1 MGYTAEDEALIKE
14 KWDDLLYSCTKICKN
29 DEDWNFIKRAFFLAK
44 EAHEGVRRRSG
55 EPYLLHPIAVA
66 KIVIEEIGLGV
77 KSVVAALL
85 HDVVEDT
92 EYTVEDMERIFGPK
106 IASMVDGLTKMSGVF
121 NADTSEQAEYFR
133 KVLLTLSD
141 DVRVIL
147 IKIADRLHNMRTL
160 GSMPLNKQIKITGET
175 IYLFAPLAYRLG
187 LYSIKSELEDLCMKY
202 RFPQQYAEITRKLQ
216 ESEASRKEFIDKFN
230 APIIAALNRDNFNYE
245 ISGRVKSVY
254 SIWSKMQR
262 KQIPFEEIYDLFAI
276 RIVFKPL
283 PFPSEKT
290 QCWQI
295 YSTITDIYTPKPDR
309 LRDWISMPKANG
321 YEALHSTVMG
331 PDGVWVEVQIRTQR
345 MEDIAERGFAAH
357 WKYKHATISQ
367 DEDEFDKWL
376 KQIRAALNSPTENAV
391 DFLDNFKLSLY
402 TSEIVVFTPKGEA
415 RKMPFGATALDFA
428 YDIHSK
434 IGNSAISAKINHKL
448 EPITTQI
455 NSGDQ
460 IEIIT
465 ADNARPKAEWLDLV
479 TTSKAKQSIK
489 NFLKREQQ
497 NNIERGMATLT
508 ERLAKLN
515 INLSGRVLRK
525 LVPAYECATK
535 EEFYSKIGAGI
546 IRLDDIEKHLKVNSA
561 SKILKFWTLFIPK
574 KAKPESE
581 DDETPAIDEAADDT
595 SPEFV
600 VAECCKPIPGDKVVG
615 FRDPQSGKIIPI
627 YECNNKEEL
636 YSKIGAGIVS
646 LDDLEKVLKVNSKSK
661 ILKFWTLFIPQK
673 KEEETDEAGDTAP
686 TTAPQKEAG
695 DEPVFEIA
703 SCCKPI
709 PGDKVVGYRDPATG
723 KIIVHKATCDELNRL
738 AAQYGKNIVKEEIK
752 WSQHKAMSYL
762 VTTELRGID
771 RQGLLLDLA
780 KVVSDD
786 FNINIREV
794 NIHSHDG
801 IFEGNVSLYVKDAES
816 LNAVMDKLRE
826 IKGIDTIKRT
836 IS

>member
-1 MGYTAEDEALIKE
+1 MDYTAEDEVIIKE
-14 KWDDLLYSCTKICKN
+14 KWDDLLLSCTKICKN

-44 EAHEGVRRRSG
+44 EAHQGVRRRSG

-121 NADTSEQAEYFR
+121 NAETSEQAEYFR

-160 GSMPLNKQIKITGET
+160 GAMPMNKQIKITGET

-202 RFPQQYAEITRKLQ
+202 RFPQQYAEITQKLN
-216 ESEASRKEFIDKFN
+216 ETEASRQEFISKFN
-230 APIIAALNRDNFNYE
+230 APIIAGLNRDNINYE

-290 QCWQI
+290 QCWQV

-376 KQIRAALNSPTENAV
+376 KQIRSALNSPTENAV

-465 ADNARPKAEWLDLV
+465 ADNARPKPEWLETV
-479 TTSKAKQSIK
+479 TTAKAKQSIK
-489 NFLKREQQ
+489 SFLKRERQ
-497 NNIERGMATLT
+497 NNIERGMQMLD
-508 ERLAKLN
+508 EKMKSLN
-515 INLSGRVLRK
+515 VKLSGRVLRK
-525 LVPAYECATK
+525 IT
-535 EEFYSKIGAGI
+535 
-546 IRLDDIEKHLKVNSA
+546 
-561 SKILKFWTLFIPK
+561 
-574 KAKPESE
+574 
-581 DDETPAIDEAADDT
+581 
-595 SPEFV
+595 
-600 VAECCKPIPGDKVVG
+600 
-615 FRDPQSGKIIPI
+615 PI
-627 YECNNKEEL
+627 YDSKNKEEL

-646 LDDLEKVLKVNSKSK
+646 LDNLDKALKVNSKSK

-673 KEEETDEAGDTAP
+673 KEDETDDAAIPGEIAPAEEAPATE
-686 TTAPQKEAG
+686 PQ
-695 DEPVFEIA
+695 FEIA
-703 SCCKPI
+703 ECCKPI
-709 PGDKVVGYRDPATG
+709 PGDKVVGYRNPASG
-723 KIIVHKATCDELNRL
+723 NIIVHKATCDELNRL
-738 AAQYGKNIVKEEIK
+738 ATQFGRNIVKEEIK

-771 RQGLLLDLA
+771 RQGILLDLA
-780 KVVSDD
+780 KVVSAD

-816 LNAVMDKLRE
+816 LHAVMDKLRK
-826 IKGIDTIKRT
+826 IKGIESVKRT
-836 IS
+836 LS

>member
-14 KWDDLLYSCTKICKN
+14 EWDALLLSCTKICKN

-44 EAHEGVRRRSG
+44 EAHAGVRRRSG

-66 KIVIEEIGLGV
+66 RIVVDEIGLGV

-160 GSMPLNKQIKITGET
+160 GSMPMNKQIKITGET

-202 RFPQQYAEITRKLQ
+202 RFPQQYAEITQKLQ
-216 ESEASRKEFIDKFN
+216 ESEAVRKEFIDKFC
-230 APIIAALNRDNFNYE
+230 APIIEALNRDNFNYE
-245 ISGRVKSVY
+245 ISGRVKSIY

-376 KQIRAALNSPTENAV
+376 RQIRAALNSPTESAV

-415 RKMPFGATALDFA
+415 RKLPFGATALDFA

-455 NSGDQ
+455 NNGDQ

-465 ADNARPKAEWLDLV
+465 ADNARPKPEWLEAV
-479 TTSKAKQSIK
+479 TTAKAQQAIK
-489 NFLKREQQ
+489 SFLKRERQ
-497 NNIERGMATLT
+497 NNIERGMQL
-508 ERLAKLN
+508 LSDKMKSLN
-515 INLSGRVLRK
+515 INLSGRILQK
-525 LVPAYECATK
+525 MLPAYK
-535 EEFYSKIGAGI
+535 
-546 IRLDDIEKHLKVNSA
+546 
-561 SKILKFWTLFIPK
+561 
-574 KAKPESE
+574 
-581 DDETPAIDEAADDT
+581 
-595 SPEFV
+595 
-600 VAECCKPIPGDKVVG
+600 
-615 FRDPQSGKIIPI
+615 
-627 YECNNKEEL
+627 CNNKEEL
-636 YSKIGAGIVS
+636 YSKIGAGIIQ
-646 LDDLEKVLKVNSKSK
+646 LDDLDKALKVNSKSK
-661 ILKFWTLFIPQK
+661 MLKFWTLFIPK
-673 KEEETDEAGDTAP
+673 KSDDDIEDNTPGDTQ
-686 TTAPQKEAG
+686 PQETPQT
-695 DEPVFEIA
+695 EPQFKIA
-703 SCCKPI
+703 ACCKPI

-723 KIIVHKATCDELNRL
+723 NIIVHKATCDELNRL
-738 AAQYGKNIVKEEIK
+738 ASQYGKNIVKDEIK

-762 VTTELRGID
+762 VTIGLRGID
-771 RQGLLLDLA
+771 RMGLLLDLA

-801 IFEGNVSLYVKDAES
+801 IFEGDISLYVQHAES
-816 LNAVMDKLRE
+816 LHDVMEKLRK
-826 IKGIDTIKRT
+826 IKGIESVKRT
-836 IS
+836 IN

>member
-14 KWDDLLYSCTKICKN
+14 KWDDLLLSCTKICKN

-202 RFPQQYAEITRKLQ
+202 RFPQQYAEITQKLH
-216 ESEASRKEFIDKFN
+216 ESEASRREFIDKFN

-434 IGNSAISAKINHKL
+434 IGNNAISAKINHKL

-465 ADNARPKAEWLDLV
+465 ADTARPKPEWLEIV
-479 TTSKAKQSIK
+479 TTAKAKSAIK
-489 NFLKREQQ
+489 SFLKRERQ
-497 NNIERGMATLT
+497 NNIERGMQLL
-508 ERLAKLN
+508 EEKMKSLN
-515 INLSGRVLRK
+515 IQLSGRVLRK
-525 LVPAYECATK
+525 IV
-535 EEFYSKIGAGI
+535 
-546 IRLDDIEKHLKVNSA
+546 
-561 SKILKFWTLFIPK
+561 
-574 KAKPESE
+574 
-581 DDETPAIDEAADDT
+581 
-595 SPEFV
+595 
-600 VAECCKPIPGDKVVG
+600 
-615 FRDPQSGKIIPI
+615 PI

-636 YSKIGAGIVS
+636 YSKIGAGIIS
-646 LDDLEKVLKVNSKSK
+646 LDDLEKVLKVNAKSK

-673 KEEETDEAGDTAP
+673 KEE
-686 TTAPQKEAG
+686 G
-695 DEPVFEIA
+695 DETPQPGDIAPAKDLPDNEPQFEIA
-703 SCCKPI
+703 DCCKPI

-723 KIIVHKATCDELNRL
+723 RIIVHKATCDELNRL

-762 VTTELRGID
+762 VTLELRGID

-816 LNAVMDKLRE
+816 LSAVMDKMRK
-826 IKGIDTIKRT
+826 IKGIETIKRKLN
-836 IS
+836 

>member
-1 MGYTAEDEALIKE
+1 MDYTAEDELIIKE
-14 KWDDLLYSCTKICKN
+14 KWDDLLFSCTKICKN
-29 DEDWNFIKRAFFLAK
+29 DEDWNLIKRAFFLAK
-44 EAHEGVRRRSG
+44 EAHQGVRRRSG

-77 KSVVAALL
+77 KSVVASLL

-121 NADTSEQAEYFR
+121 NADTSKQAEYFR

-160 GSMPLNKQIKITGET
+160 GSMPLNKQIKITSET

-202 RFPQQYAEITRKLQ
+202 RFPQEYAEITCKLS
-216 ESEASRKEFIDKFN
+216 ESEASRQEFVDKFN
-230 APIIAALNRDNFNYE
+230 APIIAALNRDKINYE
-245 ISGRVKSVY
+245 ISARVKSVY
-254 SIWSKMQR
+254 SIWNKMQR
-262 KQIPFEEIYDLFAI
+262 KQIPFEEVYDLFAI

-295 YSTITDIYTPKPDR
+295 YSSITDTYTPKPDR

-345 MEDIAERGFAAH
+345 MEEIAERGFAAH

-402 TSEIVVFTPKGEA
+402 TSEIVVFTPKGES
-415 RKMPFGATALDFA
+415 RKLPFGATALDFA

-434 IGNSAISAKINHKL
+434 IGNNAISAKINHKL
-448 EPITTQI
+448 EPITTTL

-465 ADNARPKAEWLDLV
+465 ADNARPKPEWLDIV
-479 TTSKAKQSIK
+479 TTAKAKQAIK
-489 NFLKREQQ
+489 SFLKRERQH
-497 NNIERGMATLT
+497 NIEHGMQMLDDKMK
-508 ERLAKLN
+508 ELN
-515 INLSGRVLRK
+515 IKLSGRVLRK
-525 LVPAYECATK
+525 IVPAYGCRNK
-535 EEFYSKIGAGI
+535 EELYSKIGAGI
-546 IRLDDIEKHLKVNSA
+546 VTIDTLEKTLKVDSK

-574 KAKPESE
+574 KEEPEEGDAPVSPGE
-581 DDETPAIDEAADDT
+581 IQPSPDVEAE
-595 SPEFV
+595 PQFRI
-600 VAECCKPIPGDKVVG
+600 AE
-615 FRDPQSGKIIPI
+615 
-627 YECNNKEEL
+627 
-636 YSKIGAGIVS
+636 
-646 LDDLEKVLKVNSKSK
+646 
-661 ILKFWTLFIPQK
+661 
-673 KEEETDEAGDTAP
+673 
-686 TTAPQKEAG
+686 
-695 DEPVFEIA
+695 
-703 SCCKPI
+703 CCKPI
-709 PGDKVVGYRDPATG
+709 PGDKVVGYRDPASG
-723 KIIVHKATCDELNRL
+723 DIIVHKATCDELNRL
-738 AAQYGKNIVKEEIK
+738 ASQFGNNIVKEEIK

-762 VTTELRGID
+762 VTAEIRGID
-771 RQGLLLDLA
+771 RMGILLDLA

-801 IFEGNVSLYVKDAES
+801 IFEGSVSLYVKDAEG
-816 LNAVMDKLRE
+816 LNAVMDRIRQ
-826 IKGIDTIKRT
+826 IKGIETVKRAMN
-836 IS
+836 

>member
-14 KWDDLLYSCTKICKN
+14 KGDDLLLSCTKICKN

-202 RFPQQYAEITRKLQ
+202 RFPQQYEEITKKLQ
-216 ESEASRKEFIDKFN
+216 ESEASRREFIDKFN

-245 ISGRVKSVY
+245 ISGRLKSVY

-402 TSEIVVFTPKGEA
+402 TSEIVVFTPKGES
-415 RKMPFGATALDFA
+415 RKMPYGATALDFA

-434 IGNSAISAKINHKL
+434 IGNNAISAKINHKL

-465 ADNARPKAEWLDLV
+465 ADNARPKPEWLDIV
-479 TTSKAKQSIK
+479 TTAKAKSAIK
-489 NFLKREQQ
+489 SFLKRERQ
-497 NNIERGMATLT
+497 NNIERGMQMLD
-508 ERLAKLN
+508 ERMKSLN
-515 INLSGRVLRK
+515 IKLSGRVLR
-525 LVPAYECATK
+525 
-535 EEFYSKIGAGI
+535 
-546 IRLDDIEKHLKVNSA
+546 
-561 SKILKFWTLFIPK
+561 
-574 KAKPESE
+574 
-581 DDETPAIDEAADDT
+581 
-595 SPEFV
+595 
-600 VAECCKPIPGDKVVG
+600 
-615 FRDPQSGKIIPI
+615 KIIPI

-636 YSKIGAGIVS
+636 YSMIGAGIVT

-661 ILKFWTLFIPQK
+661 ILKFWTLFIPK
-673 KEEETDEAGDTAP
+673 KEEDEADEAAESETPAPAGSTAE
-686 TTAPQKEAG
+686 PQA
-695 DEPVFEIA
+695 EPQFVMAE
-703 SCCKPI
+703 CCKPI
-709 PGDKVVGYRDPATG
+709 PGDKVVGYRDPASG
-723 KIIVHKATCDELNRL
+723 NIIVHKATCDELNRL
-738 AAQYGKNIVKEEIK
+738 AAQFGRNIVKEEIK

-762 VTTELRGID
+762 VTVELRGID
-771 RQGLLLDLA
+771 RMGILLDLA
-780 KVVSDD
+780 KVVSGD
-786 FNINIREV
+786 FSINIREI

-801 IFEGNVSLYVKDAES
+801 IFEGNISLYVKDAEG
-816 LNAVMDKLRE
+816 LHAVMDRLRG
-826 IKGIDTIKRT
+826 IKGIESVKRT
-836 IS
+836 MN

>member
-14 KWDDLLYSCTKICKN
+14 KWDALLFSCTKICKN
-29 DEDWNFIKRAFFLAK
+29 DEDWDFIKRAFFLAK

-66 KIVIEEIGLGV
+66 RIVADEIGLGV

-160 GSMPLNKQIKITGET
+160 GSMPMNKQIKITGET

-202 RFPQQYAEITRKLQ
+202 RFPQQYAEITQKLQ

-230 APIIAALNRDNFNYE
+230 APIIEALDRDHFNYE
-245 ISGRVKSVY
+245 ISGRLKSVY

-376 KQIRAALNSPTENAV
+376 KQIRTALNSPTESAV

-402 TSEIVVFTPKGEA
+402 TSEIVVFTPKGES
-415 RKMPFGATALDFA
+415 RKMPYGATALDFA

-455 NSGDQ
+455 NNGDQ

-465 ADNARPKAEWLDLV
+465 ADNARPKAEWLEAV
-479 TTSKAKQSIK
+479 TTGKAKQAIK
-489 NFLKREQQ
+489 SFLKRERQ
-497 NNIERGMATLT
+497 NNIERGMQLLGEKMKA
-508 ERLAKLN
+508 LN
-515 INLSGRVLRK
+515 INLSGRVLQ
-525 LVPAYECATK
+525 
-535 EEFYSKIGAGI
+535 KI
-546 IRLDDIEKHLKVNSA
+546 V
-561 SKILKFWTLFIPK
+561 
-574 KAKPESE
+574 
-581 DDETPAIDEAADDT
+581 
-595 SPEFV
+595 
-600 VAECCKPIPGDKVVG
+600 
-615 FRDPQSGKIIPI
+615 PI
-627 YECNNKEEL
+627 YRCNNKEEL
-636 YSKIGAGIVS
+636 YSKIGAGIIS
-646 LDDLEKVLKVNSKSK
+646 LDDLEKVLKINSKSK
-661 ILKFWTLFIPQK
+661 KLKFWTLFIPSK
-673 KEEETDEAGDTAP
+673 TEDEGDETDPNEPNPEPAAP
-686 TTAPQKEAG
+686 EPQFK
-695 DEPVFEIA
+695 IA
-703 SCCKPI
+703 ECCKPI

-723 KIIVHKATCDELNRL
+723 DIIVHKATCDELNRL
-738 AAQYGKNIVKEEIK
+738 ASQYGKNIVKEEIK
-752 WSQHKAMSYL
+752 WSQHKADSYL
-762 VTTELRGID
+762 VTTQLRGID
-771 RQGLLLDLA
+771 RMGLLLDLA
-780 KVVSDD
+780 NVVSND

-801 IFEGNVSLYVKDAES
+801 IFEGDISLYVRDAES
-816 LNAVMDKLRE
+816 LSAVMDKLRK
-826 IKGIDTIKRT
+826 IKGIESVKRT
-836 IS
+836 IN

>member
-1 MGYTAEDEALIKE
+1 MDYTAEDEVIIKE
-14 KWDDLLYSCTKICKN
+14 KWDDLLLSCTKICKN

-44 EAHEGVRRRSG
+44 EAHQGVRRRSG

-121 NADTSEQAEYFR
+121 NAETSEQAEYFR

-160 GSMPLNKQIKITGET
+160 GAMPMNKQIKITGET

-202 RFPQQYAEITRKLQ
+202 RFPQQYAEITQKLN
-216 ESEASRKEFIDKFN
+216 ETEASRQEFISKFN
-230 APIIAALNRDNFNYE
+230 APIIAGLNRDNINYE

-290 QCWQI
+290 QCWQV

-376 KQIRAALNSPTENAV
+376 KQIRSALNSPTENAV

-465 ADNARPKAEWLDLV
+465 ADNARPKPEWLEIV
-479 TTSKAKQSIK
+479 TTAKAKQSIK
-489 NFLKREQQ
+489 SFLKRERQ
-497 NNIERGMATLT
+497 NNIERGMHMLD
-508 ERLAKLN
+508 EKMKSLN
-515 INLSGRVLRK
+515 IKLSGRVLRK
-525 LVPAYECATK
+525 IV
-535 EEFYSKIGAGI
+535 
-546 IRLDDIEKHLKVNSA
+546 
-561 SKILKFWTLFIPK
+561 
-574 KAKPESE
+574 
-581 DDETPAIDEAADDT
+581 
-595 SPEFV
+595 
-600 VAECCKPIPGDKVVG
+600 
-615 FRDPQSGKIIPI
+615 PI
-627 YECNNKEEL
+627 YESNNKEEL
-636 YSKIGAGIVS
+636 YSKIGAGIVN
-646 LDDLEKVLKVNSKSK
+646 LDNLEKVLKVNSKSK
-661 ILKFWTLFIPQK
+661 ILKFWTLFINK
-673 KEEETDEAGDTAP
+673 KEEEDDDATAP
-686 TTAPQKEAG
+686 GETAPEKEPAA
-695 DEPVFEIA
+695 EPQFEIA
-703 SCCKPI
+703 ECCKPI

-723 KIIVHKATCDELNRL
+723 NIIVHKANCDELDRL
-738 AAQYGKNIVKEEIK
+738 AAQFGKNIVKDEIK

-762 VTTELRGID
+762 VTIELRGID
-771 RQGLLLDLA
+771 RMGILLDLA
-780 KVVSDD
+780 KVVSGD
-786 FNINIREV
+786 FSINIREV
-794 NIHSHDG
+794 SIHSHDG
-801 IFEGNVSLYVKDAES
+801 IFEGSISLYVKDAEG
-816 LNAVMDKLRE
+816 LHDVMDKLRK
-826 IKGIDTIKRT
+826 IKGIESVKRT
-836 IS
+836 LS

>member
-1 MGYTAEDEALIKE
+1 MGYTAEDEVLIKE
-14 KWDDLLYSCTKICKN
+14 KWDDLLLSCTKICKN

-92 EYTVEDMERIFGPK
+92 EYSVEDMERIFGPK

-160 GSMPLNKQIKITGET
+160 GAMPMNKQIKITGET

-202 RFPQQYAEITRKLQ
+202 RFPQQYAEITQKLQ
-216 ESEASRKEFIDKFN
+216 ESEASRREFINKFN
-230 APIIAALNRDNFNYE
+230 APIIASLNRDNINYE

-465 ADNARPKAEWLDLV
+465 ADNARPKPEWLETV
-479 TTSKAKQSIK
+479 TTAKAKQSIK
-489 NFLKREQQ
+489 SFLKRERQ
-497 NNIERGMATLT
+497 NNIERGMQMLD
-508 ERLAKLN
+508 EKMKSLN
-515 INLSGRVLRK
+515 VKLSGRVLRK
-525 LVPAYECATK
+525 IT
-535 EEFYSKIGAGI
+535 
-546 IRLDDIEKHLKVNSA
+546 
-561 SKILKFWTLFIPK
+561 
-574 KAKPESE
+574 
-581 DDETPAIDEAADDT
+581 
-595 SPEFV
+595 
-600 VAECCKPIPGDKVVG
+600 
-615 FRDPQSGKIIPI
+615 PI
-627 YECNNKEEL
+627 YDSKNKEEL

-646 LDDLEKVLKVNSKSK
+646 LDNLDKALKVNSKSK

-673 KEEETDEAGDTAP
+673 KEDETDDAAIPGEIAPAEEAPATE
-686 TTAPQKEAG
+686 PQ
-695 DEPVFEIA
+695 FEIA
-703 SCCKPI
+703 ECCKPI
-709 PGDKVVGYRDPATG
+709 PGDKVVGYRDPASG
-723 KIIVHKATCDELNRL
+723 NIIVHKATCDELNRL
-738 AAQYGKNIVKEEIK
+738 ATQFGRNIVKEEIK

-771 RQGLLLDLA
+771 RQGILLDLA
-780 KVVSDD
+780 KVVSAD

-816 LNAVMDKLRE
+816 LHAVMDKLRK
-826 IKGIDTIKRT
+826 IKGIESVKRT
-836 IS
+836 LS

>member
-1 MGYTAEDEALIKE
+1 MGYTAEDENLIKE
-14 KWDDLLYSCTKICKN
+14 KWDDLLLSCTKICKN

-92 EYTVEDMERIFGPK
+92 EYSVEDMERIFGPK

-160 GSMPLNKQIKITGET
+160 GAMPMNKQIKITGET

-202 RFPQQYAEITRKLQ
+202 RFPQQYAEITQKLQ
-216 ESEASRKEFIDKFN
+216 ESEASRREFINKFN
-230 APIIAALNRDNFNYE
+230 APIIASLNRDNINYE

-465 ADNARPKAEWLDLV
+465 ADNARPKPEWLETV
-479 TTSKAKQSIK
+479 TTAKAKQSIK
-489 NFLKREQQ
+489 SFLKRERQ
-497 NNIERGMATLT
+497 NNIERGMQMLD
-508 ERLAKLN
+508 EKMKSLN
-515 INLSGRVLRK
+515 VKLSGRVLRK
-525 LVPAYECATK
+525 IT
-535 EEFYSKIGAGI
+535 
-546 IRLDDIEKHLKVNSA
+546 
-561 SKILKFWTLFIPK
+561 
-574 KAKPESE
+574 
-581 DDETPAIDEAADDT
+581 
-595 SPEFV
+595 
-600 VAECCKPIPGDKVVG
+600 
-615 FRDPQSGKIIPI
+615 PI
-627 YECNNKEEL
+627 YDSKNKEEL

-646 LDDLEKVLKVNSKSK
+646 LDNLDKALKVNSKSK

-673 KEEETDEAGDTAP
+673 KEDETDDAAIPGEIAPAEEAPATE
-686 TTAPQKEAG
+686 PQ
-695 DEPVFEIA
+695 FEIA
-703 SCCKPI
+703 ECCKPI
-709 PGDKVVGYRDPATG
+709 PGDKVVGYRDPASG
-723 KIIVHKATCDELNRL
+723 NIIVHKATCDELNRL
-738 AAQYGKNIVKEEIK
+738 ATQFGRNIVKEEIK

-771 RQGLLLDLA
+771 RQGILLDLA
-780 KVVSDD
+780 KVVSAD

-794 NIHSHDG
+794 NIHSHDS

-816 LNAVMDKLRE
+816 LHAVMDKLRK
-826 IKGIDTIKRT
+826 IKGIESVKRT
-836 IS
+836 LS

>member
-14 KWDDLLYSCTKICKN
+14 KWDDLLLSCTKICKN

-66 KIVIEEIGLGV
+66 KIVIDEIGLGV

-202 RFPQQYAEITRKLQ
+202 RFPQQYAEITQKLH
-216 ESEASRKEFIDKFN
+216 ESEASRREFIDKFN

-434 IGNSAISAKINHKL
+434 IGNNAISAKINHKL

-465 ADNARPKAEWLDLV
+465 ADTARPKPEWLEIV
-479 TTSKAKQSIK
+479 TTAKAKSAIK
-489 NFLKREQQ
+489 SFLKRERQ
-497 NNIERGMATLT
+497 NNIKRGMQLL
-508 ERLAKLN
+508 EEKMKSLN
-515 INLSGRVLRK
+515 IQLSGRVLRK
-525 LVPAYECATK
+525 IV
-535 EEFYSKIGAGI
+535 
-546 IRLDDIEKHLKVNSA
+546 
-561 SKILKFWTLFIPK
+561 
-574 KAKPESE
+574 
-581 DDETPAIDEAADDT
+581 
-595 SPEFV
+595 
-600 VAECCKPIPGDKVVG
+600 
-615 FRDPQSGKIIPI
+615 PI

-636 YSKIGAGIVS
+636 YSKIGAGIIS
-646 LDDLEKVLKVNSKSK
+646 LDDLEKVLKVNAKSK

-673 KEEETDEAGDTAP
+673 KEE
-686 TTAPQKEAG
+686 G
-695 DEPVFEIA
+695 DETPQPGDIAPAKDLPDNEPQFEIA
-703 SCCKPI
+703 DCCKPI

-723 KIIVHKATCDELNRL
+723 RIIVHKATCDELNRL

-762 VTTELRGID
+762 VTLELRGID

-816 LNAVMDKLRE
+816 LSAVMDKMRK
-826 IKGIDTIKRT
+826 IKGIETIKRKLN
-836 IS
+836 

>member
-1 MGYTAEDEALIKE
+1 MGYTAEDENLIKE
-14 KWDDLLYSCTKICKN
+14 KWDDLLLSCTKICKN

-92 EYTVEDMERIFGPK
+92 EYSVEDMERIFGPK

-160 GSMPLNKQIKITGET
+160 GAMPMNKQIKITGET

-202 RFPQQYAEITRKLQ
+202 RFPQQYAEITQKLQ
-216 ESEASRKEFIDKFN
+216 ESEASRREFINKFN
-230 APIIAALNRDNFNYE
+230 APIIASLNRDNINYE

-262 KQIPFEEIYDLFAI
+262 KQIPFEEIYDLFTI

-465 ADNARPKAEWLDLV
+465 ADNARPKPEWLETV
-479 TTSKAKQSIK
+479 TTAKAKQSIK
-489 NFLKREQQ
+489 SFLKRERQ
-497 NNIERGMATLT
+497 NNIERGMQMLD
-508 ERLAKLN
+508 EKMKSLN
-515 INLSGRVLRK
+515 VKLSGRVLRK
-525 LVPAYECATK
+525 IT
-535 EEFYSKIGAGI
+535 
-546 IRLDDIEKHLKVNSA
+546 
-561 SKILKFWTLFIPK
+561 
-574 KAKPESE
+574 
-581 DDETPAIDEAADDT
+581 
-595 SPEFV
+595 
-600 VAECCKPIPGDKVVG
+600 
-615 FRDPQSGKIIPI
+615 PI
-627 YECNNKEEL
+627 YDSKNKEEL

-646 LDDLEKVLKVNSKSK
+646 LDNLDKALKVNSKSK

-673 KEEETDEAGDTAP
+673 KEDETDDAAIPGEIAPAEEAPATE
-686 TTAPQKEAG
+686 PQ
-695 DEPVFEIA
+695 FEIA
-703 SCCKPI
+703 ECCKPI
-709 PGDKVVGYRDPATG
+709 PGDKVVGYRDPASG
-723 KIIVHKATCDELNRL
+723 NIIVHKATCDELNRL
-738 AAQYGKNIVKEEIK
+738 ATQFGRNIVKEEIK

-771 RQGLLLDLA
+771 RQGILLDLA
-780 KVVSDD
+780 KVVSAD

-816 LNAVMDKLRE
+816 LHAVMDKLRK
-826 IKGIDTIKRT
+826 IKGIESVKRT
-836 IS
+836 LS

>member
-1 MGYTAEDEALIKE
+1 MGYTAEDENLIKE
-14 KWDDLLYSCTKICKN
+14 KWDDLLLSCTKICKN

-92 EYTVEDMERIFGPK
+92 EYSVEDMERIFGPK

-160 GSMPLNKQIKITGET
+160 GAMPMNKQIKITGET

-202 RFPQQYAEITRKLQ
+202 RFPQQYAEITQKLQ
-216 ESEASRKEFIDKFN
+216 ESEASRREFINKFN
-230 APIIAALNRDNFNYE
+230 APIIASLNRDNINYE

-465 ADNARPKAEWLDLV
+465 ADNARPKPEWLETV
-479 TTSKAKQSIK
+479 TTAKAKQSIK
-489 NFLKREQQ
+489 SFLKRERQ
-497 NNIERGMATLT
+497 NNIERGMQMLD
-508 ERLAKLN
+508 EKMKSLN
-515 INLSGRVLRK
+515 VKLSGRVLRK
-525 LVPAYECATK
+525 IT
-535 EEFYSKIGAGI
+535 
-546 IRLDDIEKHLKVNSA
+546 
-561 SKILKFWTLFIPK
+561 
-574 KAKPESE
+574 
-581 DDETPAIDEAADDT
+581 
-595 SPEFV
+595 
-600 VAECCKPIPGDKVVG
+600 
-615 FRDPQSGKIIPI
+615 PI
-627 YECNNKEEL
+627 YDSKNKEEL

-646 LDDLEKVLKVNSKSK
+646 LDNLDKALKVNSKSK

-673 KEEETDEAGDTAP
+673 KEDETDDAAIPGEIAPAEEAPATE
-686 TTAPQKEAG
+686 PQ
-695 DEPVFEIA
+695 FEIA
-703 SCCKPI
+703 ECCKPI
-709 PGDKVVGYRDPATG
+709 PGDKVVGYRDPASG
-723 KIIVHKATCDELNRL
+723 NIIVHQATCDELNRL
-738 AAQYGKNIVKEEIK
+738 ATQFGRNIVKEEIK

-771 RQGLLLDLA
+771 RQGILLDLA
-780 KVVSDD
+780 KVVSAD

-816 LNAVMDKLRE
+816 LHAVMDKLRK
-826 IKGIDTIKRT
+826 IKGIESVKRT
-836 IS
+836 LS

>member
-14 KWDDLLYSCTKICKN
+14 KWDDLLLSCTKICKN

-160 GSMPLNKQIKITGET
+160 GSMPMNKQIKITGET

-202 RFPQQYAEITRKLQ
+202 RFPQQYEEITKKLQ
-216 ESEASRKEFIDKFN
+216 ESEASRREFIDKFN

-321 YEALHSTVMG
+321 YEALHATVMG

-345 MEDIAERGFAAH
+345 MEEIAERGFAAH

-415 RKMPFGATALDFA
+415 RKMPYGATALDFA

-434 IGNSAISAKINHKL
+434 IGNNAISAKINHKL

-465 ADNARPKAEWLDLV
+465 ADNARPKPEWLDIV
-479 TTSKAKQSIK
+479 TTAKAKTAIK
-489 NFLKREQQ
+489 SFLKRERQ
-497 NNIERGMATLT
+497 NNIERGMQML
-508 ERLAKLN
+508 EEKMKSLN

-525 LVPAYECATK
+525 
-535 EEFYSKIGAGI
+535 
-546 IRLDDIEKHLKVNSA
+546 
-561 SKILKFWTLFIPK
+561 
-574 KAKPESE
+574 
-581 DDETPAIDEAADDT
+581 
-595 SPEFV
+595 
-600 VAECCKPIPGDKVVG
+600 
-615 FRDPQSGKIIPI
+615 IIPI
-627 YECNNKEEL
+627 YECSNKEEL

-646 LDDLEKVLKVNSKSK
+646 LGDLEKVLKINSKSK
-661 ILKFWTLFIPQK
+661 ILKFWTLFIPK
-673 KEEETDEAGDTAP
+673 KEKDEGDETADSDTAP
-686 TTAPQKEAG
+686 DGTAAAEQGEPQFVMAE
-695 DEPVFEIA
+695 
-703 SCCKPI
+703 CCKPI

-723 KIIVHKATCDELNRL
+723 NIIVHKATCDELNRL
-738 AAQYGKNIVKEEIK
+738 AAQFGRNIVKEEIK

-762 VTTELRGID
+762 VTVELRGID
-771 RQGLLLDLA
+771 RMGILLDLA
-780 KVVSDD
+780 KVVSGD
-786 FNINIREV
+786 FSINIREI

-801 IFEGNVSLYVKDAES
+801 IFEGNISLYVKDAES
-816 LNAVMDKLRE
+816 LYAVMDRLRG
-826 IKGIDTIKRT
+826 IKGIESVKRT
-836 IS
+836 MN

>member
-1 MGYTAEDEALIKE
+1 MGYTAEDENLIKE
-14 KWDDLLYSCTKICKN
+14 KWDDLLLSCTKICKN

-92 EYTVEDMERIFGPK
+92 EYSVEDMERIFGPK

-160 GSMPLNKQIKITGET
+160 GAMPMNKQIKITGET

-202 RFPQQYAEITRKLQ
+202 RFPQQYAEITQKLQ
-216 ESEASRKEFIDKFN
+216 ESEASRREFIDKFN
-230 APIIAALNRDNFNYE
+230 APIIASLNRDNINYE

-331 PDGVWVEVQIRTQR
+331 PDGGWVEVQIRTQR

-465 ADNARPKAEWLDLV
+465 ADNARPKPEWLETV
-479 TTSKAKQSIK
+479 TTAKAKQSIK
-489 NFLKREQQ
+489 SFLKRERQ
-497 NNIERGMATLT
+497 NNIERGMQMLD
-508 ERLAKLN
+508 EKMKSLN
-515 INLSGRVLRK
+515 VKLSGRVLRK
-525 LVPAYECATK
+525 IT
-535 EEFYSKIGAGI
+535 
-546 IRLDDIEKHLKVNSA
+546 
-561 SKILKFWTLFIPK
+561 
-574 KAKPESE
+574 
-581 DDETPAIDEAADDT
+581 
-595 SPEFV
+595 
-600 VAECCKPIPGDKVVG
+600 
-615 FRDPQSGKIIPI
+615 PI
-627 YECNNKEEL
+627 YDSKNKEEL

-646 LDDLEKVLKVNSKSK
+646 LDNLDKALKVNSKSK

-673 KEEETDEAGDTAP
+673 KEDETDDAAIPGEIAPAEEAPATE
-686 TTAPQKEAG
+686 PQ
-695 DEPVFEIA
+695 FEIA
-703 SCCKPI
+703 ECCKPI
-709 PGDKVVGYRDPATG
+709 PGDKVVGYRDPASG
-723 KIIVHKATCDELNRL
+723 NIIVHKATCDELNRL
-738 AAQYGKNIVKEEIK
+738 ATQFGRNIVKEEIK

-771 RQGLLLDLA
+771 RQGILLDLA
-780 KVVSDD
+780 KVVSAD

-816 LNAVMDKLRE
+816 LHAVMDKLRK
-826 IKGIDTIKRT
+826 IKGIESVKRT
-836 IS
+836 LS

>member
-1 MGYTAEDEALIKE
+1 MGYTAEDENLIKE
-14 KWDDLLYSCTKICKN
+14 KWDDLLLSCTKICKN

-92 EYTVEDMERIFGPK
+92 EYSVEDMERIFGPK

-160 GSMPLNKQIKITGET
+160 GAMPMNKQIKITGET

-202 RFPQQYAEITRKLQ
+202 RFPQQYAEITQKLQ
-216 ESEASRKEFIDKFN
+216 ESEASRREFINKFN
-230 APIIAALNRDNFNYE
+230 APIIASLNRDNINYE

-309 LRDWISMPKANG
+309 LRDWISMPEANG

-465 ADNARPKAEWLDLV
+465 ADNARPKPEWLETV
-479 TTSKAKQSIK
+479 TTAKAKQSIK
-489 NFLKREQQ
+489 SFLKRERQ
-497 NNIERGMATLT
+497 NNIERGMQMLD
-508 ERLAKLN
+508 EKMKSLN
-515 INLSGRVLRK
+515 VKLSGRVLRK
-525 LVPAYECATK
+525 IT
-535 EEFYSKIGAGI
+535 
-546 IRLDDIEKHLKVNSA
+546 
-561 SKILKFWTLFIPK
+561 
-574 KAKPESE
+574 
-581 DDETPAIDEAADDT
+581 
-595 SPEFV
+595 
-600 VAECCKPIPGDKVVG
+600 
-615 FRDPQSGKIIPI
+615 PI
-627 YECNNKEEL
+627 YDSKNKEEL

-646 LDDLEKVLKVNSKSK
+646 LDNLDKALKVNSKSK

-673 KEEETDEAGDTAP
+673 KEDETDDAAIPGEIAPAEEAPATE
-686 TTAPQKEAG
+686 PQ
-695 DEPVFEIA
+695 FEIA
-703 SCCKPI
+703 ECCKPI
-709 PGDKVVGYRDPATG
+709 PGDKVVGYRDPASG
-723 KIIVHKATCDELNRL
+723 NIIVHKATCDELNRL
-738 AAQYGKNIVKEEIK
+738 ATQFGRNIVKEEIK

-771 RQGLLLDLA
+771 RQGILLDLA
-780 KVVSDD
+780 KVVSAD

-816 LNAVMDKLRE
+816 LHAVMDKLRK
-826 IKGIDTIKRT
+826 IKGIESVKRT
-836 IS
+836 LS